1 MQPKPRA
8 ETSRLLLPSLRFS
21 ITSSPRADKQAHG
34 AGSRPV
40 LSCVAYRLR
49 SSRRGDRPCPPA
61 ELEPR
66 LAPMSWLFRSCSGAR
81 APCTRSRAKPAS
93 ISATSSA
100 VSSIASAPRFSSM
113 CFSFVVP
120 GMGTIHGFFARSQ
133 ASAICAGVAPLRW
146 PMRWSSSDDR
156 PVRGAGLGGEAG
168 EPCAK
173 IALWIE
179 GRSGGDRAGQVAH
192 AERAPRHESD
202 PELFAGRQDLVLGI
216 ARPDG
221 VLVLHGRDRLHG
233 VGTADRRS
241 ARFGKAEVPDL
252 PLLDE
257 ILHRAGDVLDWHGGV
272 DAMLVVE
279 VDPIGLEAPERTFDR
294 LTDVLRPAVEPA
306 PLAGRRD
313 VEAELR
319 GDDDLIAKRRCGL
332 AEDLFAEE
340 RAVDLGGVEERDPAR
355 MGRPDELYRI
365 PSVRRRP
372 IGPGDVHA
380 PQAQG
385 GDLERTQAAAGER
398 GRARTGGRSR
408 PGLRGGLRP
417 RASRELG
424 DERSGSERR
433 HAFEKASPTGGHPSV
448 LEL

>member
-146 PMRWSSSDDR
+146 PTRWSSSTTGR
-156 PVRGAGLGGEAG
+156 FAARASAVKRGNPA
-168 EPCAK
+168 
-173 IALWIE
+173 
-179 GRSGGDRAGQVAH
+179 
-192 AERAPRHESD
+192 
-202 PELFAGRQDLVLGI
+202 
-216 ARPDG
+216 
-221 VLVLHGRDRLHG
+221 
-233 VGTADRRS
+233 RRS
-241 ARFGKAEVPDL
+241 LFGSKVVVPDL

-355 MGRPDELYRI
+355 MGRP
-365 PSVRRRP
+365 
-372 IGPGDVHA
+372 
-380 PQAQG
+380 
-385 GDLERTQAAAGER
+385 
-398 GRARTGGRSR
+398 
-408 PGLRGGLRP
+408 
-417 RASRELG
+417 
-424 DERSGSERR
+424 
-433 HAFEKASPTGGHPSV
+433 V
-448 LEL
+448 LELLAHR